1 MPTLSYAF
9 YRLPYADSYTLI
21 TSEQPPQ
28 EVDRLDTLG
37 DLPGFVLFP
46 FHQSAESPALL
57 ILPDSIENYKFEP
70 AGRNT
75 LTSEMPEPADLKQQP
90 DSSYATA
97 FDAFHGA
104 VEKGAFRKLVLARS
118 KTLALANEM
127 DVNDPQAMRV
137 LFEKACRLY
146 PRLMVMLYT
155 TPKSGTWLVASPEIL
170 VDGKNRSMHTV
181 ALAGTMPFQEGHVD
195 WSEKNKQ
202 EQHIVEQYIEQ
213 IVTRMSTDVLKDGPV
228 TMRAGNL
235 VHLRTDFRFHLA
247 QNMSLGTLVHQ
258 LHPTPAVCGMPKQ
271 DAAGFIAAHEGMDRR
286 YYSGFAGPVDIQGET
301 HLYVALRCAELHGT
315 TATLYAGG
323 GIMQESDCLSEW
335 QETESK
341 MKTIQH
347 VLQ

>member
-1 MPTLSYAF
+1 MPILSYAF

-28 EVDRLDTLG
+28 EVDRPDRLG
-37 DLPGFVLFP
+37 EIPGFVLFP
-46 FHQSAESPALL
+46 FHQSAENPALL
-57 ILPDSIENYKFEP
+57 ILPDCIKNYRLEP
-70 AGRNT
+70 AGENI
-75 LTSEMPEPADLKQQP
+75 LHNGKSETADVAQQP
-90 DSSYATA
+90 DSLYATA
-97 FDAFHGA
+97 FDAFHDA

-118 KTLALANEM
+118 KTLALGNEM
-127 DVNDPQAMRV
+127 DVNDPQAMRS

-146 PRLMVMLYT
+146 PRLMVMLFT

-170 VDGKNRSMHTV
+170 VDGKSRSMHTV
-181 ALAGTMPFQEGHVD
+181 ALAGTMPFQEGHID

-202 EQHIVEQYIEQ
+202 EQHIVEQYIEGIITQ
-213 IVTRMSTDVLKDGPV
+213 MSSDVLKDGPV

-247 QNMSLGTLVHQ
+247 QDISLGTLVQH

-271 DAAGFIAAHEGMDRR
+271 DAAGFIATHEGLDRR

-301 HLYVALRCAELHGT
+301 HLYVALRCAELHET

-323 GIMQESDCLSEW
+323 GIMPGSDCLSEW